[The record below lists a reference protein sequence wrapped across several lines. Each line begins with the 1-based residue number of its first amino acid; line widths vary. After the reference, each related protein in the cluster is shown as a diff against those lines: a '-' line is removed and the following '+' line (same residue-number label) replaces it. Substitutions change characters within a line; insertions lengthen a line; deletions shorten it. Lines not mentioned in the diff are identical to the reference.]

1 MAAKRHLLEVS
12 MTQVG
17 DRNIAISLI
26 AAAGLFAW
34 SPMVASADSTTATQ
48 SPTTESTATPPAAPI
63 ETRTYVGRAAMG
75 DLFEIES
82 SKLALQKTKDAQ
94 IRSFAQMMIRDH
106 TASTSKLTAILKREK
121 ADVPSSTLDADH
133 QAQLDALKAS
143 SGGSFDTAYV
153 KAQLQGH
160 QDALALY
167 QNYAGSGSDKRLKAF
182 AASTV
187 KVVQMHLDHAQALAK
202 KFDVTG

>member
-1 MAAKRHLLEVS
+1 MGQEV
-12 MTQVG
+12 G
-17 DRNIAISLI
+17 RNGVTASLVI
-26 AAAGLFAW
+26 AAGLLLAI
-34 SPMVASADSTTATQ
+34 PATALADSAATTQ
-48 SPTTESTATPPAAPI
+48 DSGQNSGATPATPI
-63 ETRTYVGRAAMG
+63 ETRTYVGKAAMA

-82 SKLALQKTKDAQ
+82 SKLALQKTKDAG

-133 QAQLDALKAS
+133 QAQLDSLKAA
-143 SGGSFDTAYV
+143 SGTGFDAAYV

-160 QDALALY
+160 QDALTLH
-167 QNYAGSGSDKRLKAF
+167 QTYAASGSDKRLKAF
-182 AASTV
+182 AASTA

-202 KFDVTG
+202 KLNITG